1 MKATLSFSSTL
12 LLIILSALGGL
23 LLSSLGMSIGWM
35 IGTLIVA
42 TTLAI
47 TRPQFLKVPSNSKGM
62 PKVWLYIGQLILA
75 IELGQQINLTVVST
89 FVDNWLPVSIILLIS
104 ILFSL
109 GSGFILFKFTSN
121 DLLTSLFST
130 APGGL
135 SAMPGIAEEVGANTA
150 TVSVVQIMRVF
161 LVVLTVPLL
170 VSSLGEQAT
179 VAAPSE
185 AAFSFS
191 LESVS
196 WTFVLVFAAFIG
208 YLIGKRFKFPAPWLV
223 GGMLTV
229 GIMQVAGSAIAGY
242 NLTAWW
248 PHLVLIIAQ
257 VIIATSIGS
266 RFHADMFQGMK
277 RTIGVAFI
285 STIVLIGTMFLCAY
299 IISEVGGIPFI
310 TTALAFAPGGVAEMA
325 TTSVVLGAD
334 APFVVAVQ
342 VFRILIVSLLLPPI
356 FRWFYQVGEQKVHAH
371 AKVQE
376 R

>member
-179 VAAPSE
+179 VAAPSK

-266 RFHADMFQGMK
+266 RFQADMFQGMK

-299 IISEVGGIPFI
+299 IVSEVGGIPFI

>member
-179 VAAPSE
+179 VAAPSK

-229 GIMQVAGSAIAGY
+229 GIMQVAGSTIAGY

-299 IISEVGGIPFI
+299 IVSEVGGIPFI

>member
-1 MKATLSFSSTL
+1 MKATLSFSSTF

-47 TRPQFLKVPSNSKGM
+47 TRPQFLKIPSNSKGM
-62 PKVWLYIGQLILA
+62 PKIWLYVGQLILA

-170 VSSLGEQAT
+170 VSSLGEKAIVAT
-179 VAAPSE
+179 TSE
-185 AAFSFS
+185 AASSFS
-191 LESVS
+191 LESVL
-196 WTFVLVFAAFIG
+196 WTFTLVVAAFIG

-229 GIMQVAGSAIAGY
+229 GITQVAGSALVGY

-248 PHLVLIIAQ
+248 PHLVLIMAQ

-266 RFHADMFQGMK
+266 RFRADMFQGMK

-285 STIVLIGTMFLCAY
+285 STIVLIGTMFICAY
-299 IISEVGGIPFI
+299 IVSEVGGIPFI

-356 FRWFYQVGEQKVHAH
+356 FRWFYRVGEQRVHTH

>member
-1 MKATLSFSSTL
+1 MKATLSFSSTF

-47 TRPQFLKVPSNSKGM
+47 TRPQFLKIPSNSKGM
-62 PKVWLYIGQLILA
+62 PKIWLYVGQLILA

-170 VSSLGEQAT
+170 VSSLGEKAIVAT
-179 VAAPSE
+179 TSE
-185 AAFSFS
+185 AASSFS
-191 LESVS
+191 LESVL
-196 WTFVLVFAAFIG
+196 WTFTLVGAAFIG

-229 GIMQVAGSAIAGY
+229 GITQVAGSALVGY

-248 PHLVLIIAQ
+248 PHLVLIMAQ

-266 RFHADMFQGMK
+266 RFRADMFQGMK

-285 STIVLIGTMFLCAY
+285 STIVLIGTMFICAY
-299 IISEVGGIPFI
+299 IVSEIGGIPFI

-356 FRWFYQVGEQKVHAH
+356 FRWFYRVGEQRVHTH

>member
-1 MKATLSFSSTL
+1 MKATLSFSSTF

-47 TRPQFLKVPSNSKGM
+47 TRPQFLKIPSNSKGM
-62 PKVWLYIGQLILA
+62 PKIWLYVGQLILA

-170 VSSLGEQAT
+170 VSSLGEKAIVAT
-179 VAAPSE
+179 TSE
-185 AAFSFS
+185 AASSFS
-191 LESVS
+191 LESVL
-196 WTFVLVFAAFIG
+196 WTFTLVVAAFIG

-229 GIMQVAGSAIAGY
+229 GITQVAGSALVGY

-248 PHLVLIIAQ
+248 PHLVLIMAQ

-266 RFHADMFQGMK
+266 RFRADMFQGMK

-285 STIVLIGTMFLCAY
+285 STIVLIGTMFICAY
-299 IISEVGGIPFI
+299 IVSEIGGIPFI

-356 FRWFYQVGEQKVHAH
+356 FRWFYRVGEQRVHTH

>member
-1 MKATLSFSSTL
+1 MKATLSFSSTF

-47 TRPQFLKVPSNSKGM
+47 TRPQFLKIPSNSKGM
-62 PKVWLYIGQLILA
+62 PKIWLYVGQLILA

-170 VSSLGEQAT
+170 VSSLGEKAIVAT
-179 VAAPSE
+179 TSE
-185 AAFSFS
+185 AASSFS
-191 LESVS
+191 LESVL
-196 WTFVLVFAAFIG
+196 WTFTLVGAAFIG

-229 GIMQVAGSAIAGY
+229 GITQVAGSALVGY

-248 PHLVLIIAQ
+248 PHLVLIMAQ

-266 RFHADMFQGMK
+266 RFRADMFQGMK

-285 STIVLIGTMFLCAY
+285 STIVLIGTMFICAY
-299 IISEVGGIPFI
+299 IVSEVGGIPFI

-356 FRWFYQVGEQKVHAH
+356 FRWFYRVGEQRVHTH

>member
-1 MKATLSFSSTL
+1 MKATLSFSSTF
-12 LLIILSALGGL
+12 LLITLSALGGL

-47 TRPQFLKVPSNSKGM
+47 TRPQFLKIPSNSKGM
-62 PKVWLYIGQLILA
+62 PKIWLYVGQLILA

-170 VSSLGEQAT
+170 VSSLGEKAIVAT
-179 VAAPSE
+179 TSE
-185 AAFSFS
+185 AASSFS
-191 LESVS
+191 LESVL
-196 WTFVLVFAAFIG
+196 WTFTLVVAAFIG

-229 GIMQVAGSAIAGY
+229 GITQVAGSALVGY

-248 PHLVLIIAQ
+248 PHLVLIMAQ

-266 RFHADMFQGMK
+266 RFRADMFQGMK

-285 STIVLIGTMFLCAY
+285 STIVLIGTMFICAY
-299 IISEVGGIPFI
+299 IVSEVGGIPFI

-356 FRWFYQVGEQKVHAH
+356 FRWFYRVGEQRVHTH